1 MKHVRK
7 IRTRCKL
14 LSQCSFEGAT
24 ICAWLA
30 LRRRLLTLAPPL
42 QQQSS
47 HSRKA
52 EFHSLM
58 IV

>member
-24 ICAWLA
+24 IFAWLA

-52 EFHSLM
+52 EFQCF
-58 IV
+58 

>member
-7 IRTRCKL
+7 IRTRCKQ

-30 LRRRLLTLAPPL
+30 LWRRLLTLAPL

-52 EFHSLM
+52 EFQCF
-58 IV
+58 

>member
-7 IRTRCKL
+7 IRTRCKQ

-30 LRRRLLTLAPPL
+30 LWRRLLTLAPL
-42 QQQSS
+42 EQQSS
-47 HSRKA
+47 RSRKA